1 MLDILGQPPVT
12 LALLALAIFLGGI
25 MKGISGIGLP
35 IITMSIIFTF
45 GLLRA
50 KDTIAFV
57 VMPILITN
65 LWQAIRSS
73 GWMETLKEHWLLI
86 AVFLPC
92 LFLGSRMLA
101 GMDTKGVFLV
111 PDFGRGA
118 FVFGGRGQS
127 PDAPFRSARRYR
139 SGR

>member
-45 GLLRA
+45 DLLPA

-57 VMPILITN
+57 VMPIL
-65 LWQAIRSS
+65 
-73 GWMETLKEHWLLI
+73 
-86 AVFLPC
+86 
-92 LFLGSRMLA
+92 
-101 GMDTKGVFLV
+101 
-111 PDFGRGA
+111 
-118 FVFGGRGQS
+118 
-127 PDAPFRSARRYR
+127 
-139 SGR
+139 